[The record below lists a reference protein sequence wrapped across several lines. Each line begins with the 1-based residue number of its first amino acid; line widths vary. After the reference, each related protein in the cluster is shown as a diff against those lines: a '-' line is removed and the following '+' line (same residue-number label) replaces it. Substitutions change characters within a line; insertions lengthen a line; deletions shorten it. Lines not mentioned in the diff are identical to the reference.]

1 MFTLHTGFFAR
12 LLAALAVVGLLLG
25 GATTSVMAMSP
36 AQGDSAAHN
45 AMVSIMA
52 GDNEVHQDGA
62 MPHQSGACEQA
73 DHAYGSC
80 SDTDN
85 NTFHCDAGGDCCPH
99 GATALPPQID
109 AAFVSLPDVQAA
121 ALQWRSTSVTSV
133 TEIRPPIFTL

>member
-1 MFTLHTGFFAR
+1 MFTLHTGLFAR

-36 AQGDSAAHN
+36 AQGDTTAHN
-45 AMVSIMA
+45 AMVSMMA
-52 GDNEVHQDGA
+52 GDSEIHQAGG
-62 MPHQSGACEQA
+62 MSHQSGVCEQA

-80 SDTDN
+80 SDN
-85 NTFHCDAGGDCCPH
+85 NTVHCDSNDDCCPH

-109 AAFVSLPDVQAA
+109 ATFASLPDVQTA

-133 TEIRPPIFTL
+133 TEIRPPISTL